1 MSGLPHRALL
11 DPLLVVRTLED
22 ALYVYRRDVDL
33 IGFDLAHLDQVLHF
47 RDGDARRGAHHRAEI
62 SGGLAEDQVAPL
74 VALPGAHDGVIGLE
88 RLLEDH
94 LATFE
99 HPALLAFGDLRARPR
114 GREEAAQ
121 PGSSRPDALGK
132 RPLRVQLDL
141 QLAREELS
149 LELLVLADVAGDHL
163 PDLPALQQDAQALVG
178 GPAVVRDHRQVL
190 HALAMDGG
198 DQVLRVAGEPE
209 PAGHDHSAVLHVA
222 DRLVRVGDQLV
233 HLDPSRSTICAMP
246 SPPPMQS
253 EAIPRFLFKS
263 FIAYSRVTS
272 SRAPE
277 APMG

>member
-11 DPLLVVRTLED
+11 DPLLVVRPLED
-22 ALYVYRRDVDL
+22 ALHVDRGDMDL
-33 IGFDLAHLDQVLHF
+33 IGFNLAHLDQVLHF
-47 RDGDARRGAHHRAEI
+47 RDGDPRGRAHHRAEI
-62 SGGLAEDQVAPL
+62 AGGLAEDQVAPL
-74 VALPGAHDGVIGLE
+74 VALPGTHDGVVGLE

-99 HPALLAFGDLRARPR
+99 HPALLAFGDLRARP
-114 GREEAAQ
+114 GGCEEAAQ
-121 PGSSRPDALGK
+121 PGSSRPDALGE
-132 RPLRVQLDL
+132 RALRVQLDF

-149 LELLVLADVAGDHL
+149 LELLVLADIAGDHL
-163 PDLPALQQDAQALVG
+163 PDLPALQEDAQAFVG
-178 GPAVVRDHRQVL
+178 GATVVRDHGQVL
-190 HALAMDGG
+190 HALAVDGG

-222 DRLVRVGDQLV
+222 DRLVGVGDPLV
-233 HLDPSRSTICAMP
+233 HLDPVRSTINAMP

-253 EAIPRFLFKS
+253 EAMPRFLFKS